1 MTTPRTL
8 PLSDLQQLLSLFE
21 ARRFS
26 AMEQLA
32 RGLLQ
37 QYPEAGMG
45 WKALGVAL
53 QAQGKD
59 AVTALQQAVALLPGD
74 AELAASLAE
83 AHLSQGHAL
92 MKSGRAQEAAA
103 SYATARQLNPMH
115 PHAHAC
121 LGVALQALGQFE
133 AAVQSFEQAVALRP
147 DLVDSQFCLGS
158 CLLALGRADEALQSL
173 RCVLE
178 LKPDHAPAHANLG
191 NALKVLGRLDEALPA
206 YHRAIELQ
214 PDLPL
219 NHANL
224 AAAYRELGQMQ
235 QALDGYQRALDLEP
249 GRLSASSDR
258 LFIRNYLTRDTQLTR
273 KADAQRFGSL
283 ATAQAR
289 PFTQWHSRR
298 HSHSGERLR
307 VGFVSADLRE
317 HPVGYFAEGVMAALS
332 KTYADQIELFVYAN
346 SEIEDALTARL
357 QTHCRRWTSIARLDD
372 EAAAAVIHGDAV
384 DILMDLSGHTA
395 GNRLPLFA
403 WKPAPLQISWL
414 GYCAT
419 TGLEA
424 IDHFLADPW
433 IAPPEADAEFTEKV
447 WRLPETF
454 LCFTPPKIDIAVGP
468 LPALVR
474 GHMTFG
480 CFNKLNKLND
490 EVIASWARVLQAV
503 PDSKLFLKSGP
514 LSMESSRQ
522 HLSRRFAGHGIARE
536 RLILE
541 GASPREDCLRAYE
554 RVDIA
559 LDPFPYPGG
568 TTSVEGLWM
577 GVPVLTLSGSCA
589 LARQGESLLQN
600 VGLPDWIAT
609 DADDYVERSAR
620 HAGDVD
626 ALAVLRKGLRQQLLV
641 SPLCDSGRF
650 ADRFVGAL
658 RELNER
664 R

>member
-1 MTTPRTL
+1 
-8 PLSDLQQLLSLFE
+8 
-21 ARRFS
+21 
-26 AMEQLA
+26 
-32 RGLLQ
+32 
-37 QYPEAGMG
+37 
-45 WKALGVAL
+45 
-53 QAQGKD
+53 
-59 AVTALQQAVALLPGD
+59 LQQAVALLPGD
-74 AELAASLAE
+74 AELGASLVE
-83 AHLSQGHAL
+83 AHLGQGHAL
-92 MKSGRAQEAAA
+92 MKSGRAEEAAA
-103 SYATARQLNPMH
+103 SYAAAQRLNPRH

-121 LGVALQALGQFE
+121 LGVARQALGQLE

-158 CLLALGRADEALQSL
+158 SLLALGRADEALQSL

-178 LKPDHAPAHANLG
+178 LKPEHAPAHANLG
-191 NALKVLGRLDEALPA
+191 NALKALGRLDEALPV
-206 YHRAIELQ
+206 YRRAIELQ

-224 AAAYRELGQMQ
+224 AAACRELGQMQ
-235 QALDGYQRALDLEP
+235 QALDGYQRVLDLEP

-258 LFIRNYLTRDTQLTR
+258 LFIRNYLTSGTPPTR
-273 KADAQRFGSL
+273 KADAQRFGAL

-289 PFTQWHSRR
+289 PFTQWHDRK
-298 HSHSGERLR
+298 HVHGGERLR

-317 HPVGYFAEGVMAALS
+317 HPVGHFAEGVMAALS
-332 KTYADQIELFVYAN
+332 KTHAEQIELFVYAN
-346 SEIEDALTARL
+346 SETEDALTARL

-372 EAAAAVIHGDAV
+372 EAAAALIHGDAV
-384 DILMDLSGHTA
+384 DVLMDLSGHTA

-454 LCFTPPKIDIAVGP
+454 LCFTPPTVDIPVGS

-490 EVIASWARVLQAV
+490 EVVASWARVLQAV

-514 LSMESSRQ
+514 LSMASSRQ
-522 HLSRRFAGHGIARE
+522 HLSDRFAAHGIARE

-541 GASPREDCLRAYE
+541 GASPREDYLRAYE

-568 TTSVEGLWM
+568 TTSAEGLWM
-577 GVPVLTLSGSCA
+577 GVPVLTLSGACA

-609 DADDYVERSAR
+609 DADDYVERAAR
-620 HAGDVD
+620 HAGDAR
-626 ALAVLRKGLRQQLLV
+626 ALAALRKGLRRQLLA
-641 SPLCDSGRF
+641 SPLCESHRF
-650 ADRFVGAL
+650 ANHFVDAL
-658 RELNER
+658 RELNKR